1 MSGVVTMDVEISET
15 KTAGKKLVLT
25 SSGLGLFLKGLL
37 GIGAYYSVNNVTIS
51 ESRNFVEHTM
61 PGRRGSVFQDMGRPA
76 IKVTIEG
83 NIAEDGIYYGLS
95 GTGKNTIMLEELHKL
110 CDAGNPVDFLCDMPA
125 LFGVSRVIIQE
136 LEATEVKGRKHNYNY
151 KLTLKEW
158 SEPAM
163 TSAALRDK
171 YAESMKKD
179 AKMQLLKKGIV
190 VGAAAG
196 VVVTYVAVTTAKS
209 NNLVVKLQVNKSVVT
224 AEEAVDI
231 KASVND
237 SKGNPVADADVTIK
251 QDTKELFSGK
261 TNAEGIVTATFQ
273 TPDAGNYTISATAKK
288 SDYGDGDTSA
298 TVTVDT
304 QIKARLSTD
313 KATIRTSDKASI
325 NLTVADCNG
334 KAIEGVTID
343 LACTGATLGPA
354 SGSTD
359 AKGAFTASFS
369 ATTAGSYEVKATAKK
384 SPYSDGKANITIK
397 VIT

>member
-1 MSGVVTMDVEISET
+1 MDVEISET

-25 SSGLGLFLKGLL
+25 SSGLGLYVKSLL
-37 GIGAYYSVNNVTIS
+37 GVGAYYSVNNVTIS

-61 PGRRGSVFQDMGRPA
+61 PGRKGSVFQDMGRPA

-95 GTGKNTIMLEELHKL
+95 GKGKNTIMLEELHKL

-163 TSAALRDK
+163 GSDALRNK
-171 YAESMKKD
+171 YVESMKKD
-179 AKMQLLKKGIV
+179 AKIQLLKKGV
-190 VGAAAG
+190 VAGAAAG
-196 VVVTYVAVTTAKS
+196 VVVTYMAVTTVKT
-209 NNLVVKLQVNKSVVT
+209 NRLVIKLDIDKRVVT

-237 SKGNPVADADVTIK
+237 SKGDPVADADVTIK

-261 TNAEGIVTATFQ
+261 TNAEGIVSATFQ
-273 TPDAGNYTISATAKK
+273 SPDAGNYTVTATAVK
-288 SDYGDGDTSA
+288 SDYGDGEASA

-304 QIKARLSTD
+304 RIKARLSTD
-313 KATIRTSDKASI
+313 KATIKTTGKANI
-325 NLTVADCNG
+325 KVTAADCNG
-334 KAIEGVTID
+334 KAIEGATIE
-343 LACTGATLGPA
+343 LACTGATLEPA
-354 SGSTD
+354 SGSAD
-359 AKGAFTASFS
+359 SQGAFTASFS
-369 ATTAGSYEVKATAKK
+369 STTAGSYEVKATVKK
-384 SPYSDGKANITIK
+384 SPYADGNANVTIK